1 MKSVFI
7 ATDNALKSANE
18 GGNRT
23 SQDVDNKFREAIL
36 LLSDFEKDFPS
47 KDPMLDDSE
56 SDPNIVTREV
66 KIGGMPE
73 SESPSTILHV
83 LKKSLHAKVSFHLF
97 PCLSALMNFS
107 QWGMNRCRITEG

>member
-1 MKSVFI
+1 MKSVLI
-7 ATDNALKSANE
+7 AADNALKSANE

-23 SQDVDNKFREAIL
+23 SQDIDRKFREAII

-66 KIGGMPE
+66 KISDKPE
-73 SESPSTILHV
+73 SESASTILHV
-83 LKKSLHAKVSFHLF
+83 LKKSLHAKVNFHLF
-97 PCLSALMNFS
+97 LCLSTLSADRL
-107 QWGMNRCRITEG
+107 

>member
-1 MKSVFI
+1 MKSVLI
-7 ATDNALKSANE
+7 AADNALKSANE

-36 LLSDFEKDFPS
+36 LLSDFEKDFSS
-47 KDPMLDDSE
+47 KNPMLDDTG
-56 SDPNIVTREV
+56 PNIVTREV
-66 KIGGMPE
+66 KIGGLPE

-107 QWGMNRCRITEG
+107 QWGMNPCRITEG